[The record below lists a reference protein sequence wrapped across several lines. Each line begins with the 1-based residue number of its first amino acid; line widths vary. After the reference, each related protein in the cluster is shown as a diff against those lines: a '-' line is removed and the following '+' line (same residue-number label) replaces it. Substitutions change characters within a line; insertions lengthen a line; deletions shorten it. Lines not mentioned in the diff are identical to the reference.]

1 MKLPIKDVY
10 SLEYANDCSIYAS
23 CLADLPGFALLE
35 SRYRGSRGAA
45 LKSSSDPIANATG
58 RYDIIAALPESEHI
72 CGETA
77 LSPTAWVRAV
87 EAQLSARP
95 GSIALGLLSFD
106 TGAHYLG
113 CQGRSSRASQA
124 GIYRHYVV
132 QDHHLRRAYFVT
144 DDTDPNGQQIAD
156 RLSTTK
162 TATAAMPAATFCLDH
177 PFTPDISGEDY
188 RGAIATIRRYIA
200 EGDCYQVNYAHRF
213 SSQFSGDTYEAY
225 LRLRDLAPGNY
236 SAYLRLG
243 PNHSVLSMS
252 PERFL
257 SVRAGHVV
265 TQPIKGTR
273 PRATSPEA
281 DAAAAQELL
290 NSPKDRAENIM
301 ITDLL
306 RNDLGR
312 YCQAGSVVTPELCKL
327 ESYANV
333 HHLVSRIEGQL
344 AAGVS
349 LGDLLM
355 GCSPGGSIT
364 GAPKKRAVEIIQELE
379 SADRGAYCG
388 SVFAMNQDWLQSSI
402 AIRTIEAVDSSLYC
416 WGGGGI
422 TFDSDADLEYQ
433 ETLDKVSVFMR
444 ALEEQRRDR

>member
-1 MKLPIKDVY
+1 MKLPIKGVY

-23 CLADLPGFALLE
+23 CLADLPGFAMLE
-35 SRYRGSRGAA
+35 SRYQGGREVVPDA
-45 LKSSSDPIANATG
+45 SSGLITSATG
-58 RYDIIAALPESEHI
+58 RYDIIAALPESVHI

-77 LSPTAWVRAV
+77 LSPLDWIHAV
-87 EAQLSARP
+87 EAQLVARP
-95 GSIALGLLSFD
+95 GSIALGLLSFE
-106 TGAHYLG
+106 TGAQYLG
-113 CQGRSSRASQA
+113 CQQRSSGSSQA
-124 GIYRHYVV
+124 AIYRHYVV

-144 DDTDPNGQQIAD
+144 DDTDPNGQPIAD
-156 RLSTTK
+156 RLSETKITT
-162 TATAAMPAATFCLDH
+162 ASAPAATFRLDR

-188 RGAIATIRRYIA
+188 RGAIAAIRRYIA

-225 LRLRDLAPGNY
+225 LRMRHLAPGNY

-243 PNHSVLSMS
+243 PDHSVLSMS

-257 SVRAGHVV
+257 SVRAGHIV

-273 PRATSPEA
+273 PRATTPEA

-349 LGDLLM
+349 LGELLL

-402 AIRTIEAVDSSLYC
+402 AIRTLEATNGSLYC

-422 TFDSDADLEYQ
+422 TYDSDADLEYQ

-444 ALEEQRRDR
+444 ALEE